1 MDERL
6 AANAGGGVSLYL
18 AIEGVDGAGKTTVCR
33 AVAERF
39 RARGSTVTE
48 VREPG
53 GTATGEAIRS
63 LLLHGEDMAAW
74 TEALLFAAQRAQLAA
89 ELVGPALERGETV
102 VSDRT
107 YYSSLAYQGGA
118 RGLGVDLVRAVNEA
132 GLAGVVPNLVVV
144 LWLDPDQALSRQD
157 GVDRIGGEGDR
168 FQREVADTYRKLAA
182 EDPETVRL
190 VDASRPLEEVVEEIV
205 GMVS

>member
-1 MDERL
+1 M
-6 AANAGGGVSLYL
+6 SLYL